1 MNATRERGPDVDYA
15 ETALTTSARATQEID
30 AGHAIEAVAIPI
42 VEERAHIGKRE
53 VDGDRLRVT
62 THTDLV
68 EEHVSEMLRTDA
80 VQVTRVPVNRTLT
93 AGEAAPALR
102 TEGNVT
108 IIPVIEEIAVV
119 EKRFV
124 LREEIH
130 ILREVTTETVE
141 VPVMLRKQRAVIDR
155 TSADGKSIDGNII
168 DGKTVGDSEGD
179 HHGLT

>member
-1 MNATRERGPDVDYA
+1 MNSTREHEVG
-15 ETALTTSARATQEID
+15 LTTSAVTDASLAT
-30 AGHAIEAVAIPI
+30 HPIEEVAIPI
-42 VEERAHIGKRE
+42 VEEQVHVGKRE
-53 VDGDRLRVT
+53 VRGDRLRVT

-68 EEHVSEMLRTDA
+68 EEHVSETLRTDA

-93 AGEAAPALR
+93 VGEPAPAIR

-108 IIPVIEEIAVV
+108 IIPVIEEIVVV

-124 LREEIH
+124 LKEEIH

-141 VPVMLRKQRAVIDR
+141 IPVTLRKQRAVIDR
-155 TSADGKSIDGNII
+155 TSADGRTI
-168 DGKTVGDSEGD
+168 GDNEGD